1 MSNLDAEAL
10 PDSVL
15 NPTKAE
21 VSPAETPDRAYVSA
35 ADPHTLSHHLNERI
49 RYYDAILSSI
59 SDFAYTFD
67 REGRFVF
74 INQALLDLWGLKFE
88 EAVGKNF
95 FDLNYPDDLATRL
108 QRQIQQVFASRG
120 SVTDETEYTS
130 PTGIVGYYEYIFS
143 PYFGPDGTVELV
155 VGTTRNIT
163 DRKHAEEKIRRLSE
177 RNLEILETITDG
189 FVAIDEDW
197 RISYANKQAENILD
211 REPGDLVGQVLWELL
226 PGLPGSEFES
236 AFRRVAEG
244 KAATVALTAFYSDH
258 RRWYEVNVYPAP
270 KGITIYFKNATE
282 RVEADERL
290 ARTQEEKARLQR
302 LYQTIL
308 SNTPDLAYVFDLD
321 HRFTFANDILLR
333 MWGKTWDEAIGKTCL
348 ELGYPD
354 WHAEM
359 HDREIEEVIATRRP
373 IRGEVPF
380 AGTFGRR
387 IYDYI
392 FVPVF
397 GADGEVEAVAGTTRD
412 ITERQQME
420 EALRETDRRK
430 DEFLATLAHELRNP
444 LAPIRS
450 GLQVIRRSDLD
461 QPKFEETLDILERQT
476 KQIVHLVDDLLDISR
491 ITQGKIKLKKERI
504 DLKSALD
511 LAVESSRSAIDETQ
525 NELTVS
531 VPEQPVFIDA
541 DLTRVAQIITNI
553 LNNAAKYSP
562 RGGKITLS
570 ADEENGE
577 AVLRI
582 SDTGRGIPAEM
593 LTNIF
598 ALFGQLEVG
607 SEENQ
612 GGLGI
617 GLSVVKKLVEMHGGS
632 VEAASE
638 GLGHGSVFL
647 VRLPLAA
654 DQSTPGRIDPDG
666 RKIDLRQKALL
677 TPPPAADA
685 PAPEIG
691 PGAWRILIVDDNED
705 AVDLLRTLL
714 TLEGHQVRTAFEG
727 RAAIEVAREFQP
739 EIGICDL
746 GLPRLSGYELAPILS
761 ELVPGIALISL
772 SGWGREE
779 DRQQSQAAGFK
790 HHLVKPVDVD
800 DLLALIS
807 QATPAARI

>member
-21 VSPAETPDRAYVSA
+21 VSPAETPDRAGVSV

-108 QRQIQQVFASRG
+108 QRQIQQVFTSRG

-130 PTGIVGYYEYIFS
+130 PTGVVGYYEYIFS
-143 PYFGPDGTVELV
+143 PYFGPDGAVELV

-197 RISYANKQAENILD
+197 RISYANKQAEHILD
-211 REPGDLVGQVLWELL
+211 REPGDLVGHVLWELF
-226 PGLPGSEFES
+226 PGLPGSEFETV
-236 AFRRVAEG
+236 FRRVAEG
-244 KAATVALTAFYSDH
+244 KAATAALTAFYSDH

-270 KGITIYFKNATE
+270 KGITIYFKNVTE

-348 ELGYPD
+348 ELGYPE

-380 AGTFGRR
+380 EGTFGRR

-511 LAVESSRSAIDETQ
+511 LAVESSRSAIDETE

-570 ADEENGE
+570 AGEENGE

-598 ALFGQLEVG
+598 DLFGQLEAS

-638 GLGHGSVFL
+638 GLGQGSVFL

-654 DQSTPGRIDPDG
+654 DQSTPGRIDPPG

-677 TPPPAADA
+677 NIPQATAA
-685 PAPEIG
+685 PAPEMG
-691 PGAWRILIVDDNED
+691 PGARRILIVDDNED

-714 TLEGHQVRTAFEG
+714 TLEGHLVRTAFEG
-727 RAAIEVAREFQP
+727 RAAIEVTHEFGP
-739 EIGICDL
+739 EIVICDL
-746 GLPRLSGYELAPILS
+746 GLPQLSGYELAPILS
-761 ELVPGIALISL
+761 ELIPGVVLISL

-779 DRQQSQAAGFK
+779 DRQHSQKAGFK
-790 HHLVKPVDVD
+790 YHLVKPVDVD
-800 DLLALIS
+800 DVLALIS
-807 QATPAARI
+807 KAMPAAQI